1 MVHRIVNVV
10 INHNSRLDES
20 AMEKCR
26 VTILKQAQY
35 NCVVCRSFFS
45 KQSIGMIISL
55 QGASINQ
62 VVAVKGEGDF
72 QKGHLLKIDEFSSVE

>member
-10 INHNSRLDES
+10 INHNSQLDES

-45 KQSIGMIISL
+45 KQSIGMIISI

-62 VVAVKGEGDF
+62 VAVKGGGDF
-72 QKGHLLKIDEFSSVE
+72 QKGHLLKIDKFSSIE

>member
-10 INHNSRLDES
+10 INHNSQLDES

-45 KQSIGMIISL
+45 KQSIGMIISI

-62 VVAVKGEGDF
+62 VAVKGGRGF
-72 QKGHLLKIDEFSSVE
+72 PKRSLKIDKFSSVE